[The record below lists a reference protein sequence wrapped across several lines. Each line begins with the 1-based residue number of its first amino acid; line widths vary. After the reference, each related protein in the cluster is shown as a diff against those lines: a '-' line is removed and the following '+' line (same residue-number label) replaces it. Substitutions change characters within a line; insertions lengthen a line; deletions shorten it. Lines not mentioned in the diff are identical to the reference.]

1 MTTRGTLAAAI
12 TDPLVLG
19 AWTVLVVASL
29 AVLRRDLRRG
39 GGLGPLM
46 TLVWAL
52 TVLYSGPLGLA
63 VYWYAGRTAI
73 PRDSLWRRGFRSTA
87 HCYAGCGAGEV
98 LGLVLAVGVL
108 ALGTAGT
115 VAMTFGCAYL
125 LGYALTV
132 GPLLEDGV
140 GLREALTDAL
150 LTETPSITVMEVAA
164 VGTDLWLAGEA
175 TLGEPLFWAGLTV
188 SLSVGLLVAYPV
200 NVALVGLGVKSGM
213 ADPSGGE
220 G

>member
-12 TDPLVLG
+12 TDPLVLA
-19 AWTVLVVASL
+19 AWTVLVVVSL
-29 AVLRRDLRRG
+29 VVLRWDLRRG
-39 GGLGPLM
+39 DGPGSLM
-46 TLVWAL
+46 ILVWAL

-63 VYWYAGRTAI
+63 VYWYAGRTGI

-115 VAMTFGCAYL
+115 VATTFGCAYL

-175 TLGEPLFWAGLTV
+175 TLGEPLFWAGLAV

-200 NVALVGLGVKSGM
+200 NVALVWLGVKSGM
-213 ADPSGGE
+213 ADPSGG
-220 G
+220 